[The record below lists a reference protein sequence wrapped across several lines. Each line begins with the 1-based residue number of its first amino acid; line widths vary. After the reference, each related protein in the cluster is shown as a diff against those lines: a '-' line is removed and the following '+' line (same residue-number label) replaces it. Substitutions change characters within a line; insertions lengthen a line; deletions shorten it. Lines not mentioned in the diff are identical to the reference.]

1 MIKNIFTFY
10 RDGFRNMKLGKT
22 LWLVIAIKIVVIF
35 AILKVFVYG
44 ESLEDLGNAEAK
56 SAFVLENLTSPQ
68 PNQPK

>member
-22 LWLVIAIKIVVIF
+22 LWLVIVIKIIVVF
-35 AILKVFVYG
+35 VILKVFVYG
-44 ESLEDLGNAEAK
+44 ESLEDLGSAEAK
-56 SAFVLENLTSPQ
+56 SAFVLENLTTSQ